1 MRRPFSSLQRWP
13 LVRAHAPR
21 APHRS
26 ARFAA
31 FGLALVI
38 AVATVLLPIA
48 PLPRIVM
55 GVAAI
60 ACFVVALRLR
70 ERAARRP
77 FAATGAFV
85 EATPEG
91 LSLVSESGKKNLVPS
106 WNGPLGVVLLA
117 SYGRP
122 TALLAVSAPTQMRF
136 VAVRL
141 DGKSDDDD
149 ATLAKITVLAD
160 LDLIDGVTHEAAL
173 SSADAATLVR
183 CITERCPDALGR
195 VYSNDGRR
203 TPIALDRAE
212 LVVGE
217 RRIDLTSALEWRPLM
232 FHESTGQTAPL
243 FQATWIRQAAL
254 ELVLVAPM
262 PASLLPRDASAKD
275 VGGRV
280 GHALTR
286 DLRLLQA
293 QAEPP
298 PPRDVRVPID
308 RPFMLVVRRALS
320 EAPLAVRIPTS
331 TTTRSGAE
339 RRSPLA

>member
-13 LVRAHAPR
+13 LVRAQTPR
-21 APHRS
+21 APHRA

-31 FGLALVI
+31 FGLAFALVL
-38 AVATVLLPIA
+38 ATALPLA
-48 PLPRIVM
+48 PLLRVAL

-60 ACFVVALRLR
+60 ASFAVGLGLRQ
-70 ERAARRP
+70 RAVGRP

-91 LSLVSESGKKNLVPS
+91 LSLVSDSGKKNLVPS
-106 WNGPLGVVLLA
+106 WSGPLGVVLLA
-117 SYGRP
+117 SYGRK
-122 TALLAVSAPTQMRF
+122 TALLAISAPTQTRF

-173 SSADAATLVR
+173 SSTDAATLVR
-183 CITERCPDALGR
+183 CVAERCPEALGR
-195 VYSNDGRR
+195 IYSNDGRR
-203 TPIALDRAE
+203 MPIALDRAE

-217 RRIDLTSALEWRPLM
+217 RRIDLTSAFEWRPLM
-232 FHESTGQTAPL
+232 FHESTGQAAPL

-262 PASLLPRDASAKD
+262 PASILPRDASAKD

-320 EAPLAVRIPTS
+320 EAPLAVRTPSATGARTS
-331 TTTRSGAE
+331 AE